1 MEYKMTG
8 EERSINGTYNRGM
21 KFGFS
26 LGKQQTLKDVLKIID
41 DIIDDIFDEGCEDY
55 IEKEDLV
62 CGTFVGKKLIL
73 CIRCKYYKRNLKAQI
88 EKELGVG
95 K

>member
-1 MEYKMTG
+1 MTG

-26 LGKQQTLKDVLKIID
+26 LGKQLALKDVLKIID
-41 DIIDDIFDEGCEDY
+41 CFFKDR
-55 IEKEDLV
+55 IEWA
-62 CGTFVGKKLIL
+62 KKPETKLNEAL
-73 CIRCKYYKRNLKAQI
+73 RFMYVQDNMNLKAQI
-88 EKELGVG
+88 EKELGEIE